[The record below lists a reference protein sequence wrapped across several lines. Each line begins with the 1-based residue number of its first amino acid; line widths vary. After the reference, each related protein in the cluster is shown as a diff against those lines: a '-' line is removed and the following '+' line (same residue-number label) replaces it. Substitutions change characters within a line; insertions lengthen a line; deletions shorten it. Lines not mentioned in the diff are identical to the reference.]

1 MMRTAAA
8 LAASPDAGSLESAA
22 PRRGALLTT
31 LRRFSRHSGAVAGV
45 IVICAFVLV
54 ALFAPTLARQDPLA
68 VVPADRLLA
77 PSPAH
82 LFGTDELG
90 RDLFSRVVY
99 GARVSLVVGVVP
111 VLIAA
116 ATGIVLGLTSGYFR
130 GLVDAVIMRCI
141 DVMMAFPGIL
151 LALAV
156 IAVLGSNLR
165 NLMISVGIFS
175 IPLYTRV
182 LRGSTLSAREHL
194 YVDAARATGA
204 GHLRIIVSH
213 IFPNVVAP
221 LIVLATLGIANAMLV
236 AATLSFLG
244 LGERPPTPEWGSML
258 AIARNYL
265 RLAWW
270 MTAFPGL
277 AISLSVLAINLF
289 GDGLRDVLDP
299 RLRT

>member
-1 MMRTAAA
+1 MPLAEALPSADAHAVFAA
-8 LAASPDAGSLESAA
+8 AA
-22 PRRGALLTT
+22 PRRGPLAAGI
-31 LRRFSRHSGAVAGV
+31 RRFMRHPGAVAGLVV
-45 IVICAFVLV
+45 IVLLLLLALIAPLV
-54 ALFAPTLARQDPLA
+54 ARQDPLA
-68 VVPADRLLA
+68 LDPNVRLLA
-77 PSPAH
+77 PSPSH
-82 LFGTDELG
+82 PFGTDQLG

-99 GARVSLVVGVVP
+99 GARVSLVVGIVP

-116 ATGIVLGLTSGYFR
+116 AAGIVLGLSAGYFR
-130 GLVDAVIMRCI
+130 GPVDAIIMRCI

-156 IAVLGSNLR
+156 IAVLGSSLR

-182 LRGSTLSAREHL
+182 LRGSTLSVRENL
-194 YVDAARATGA
+194 YVDAARTIGCS
-204 GHLRIIVSH
+204 HLRILIVH
-213 IFPNVVAP
+213 ILPNVVAP
-221 LIVLATLGIANAMLV
+221 LIVLSTLGVANAILV
-236 AATLSFLG
+236 AASLSFLG
-244 LGERPPTPEWGSML
+244 LGQKPPTPEWGSML
-258 AIARNYL
+258 STARNFL

-277 AISLSVLAINLF
+277 AISLSVLAINLL

>member
-1 MMRTAAA
+1 MRTAGTLPAPA
-8 LAASPDAGSLESAA
+8 ESGPFGAAA
-22 PRRGALLTT
+22 PKRGALIST
-31 LRRFSRHSGAVAGV
+31 LRRFARHRGAVGGV
-45 IVICAFVLV
+45 IVLCLLV
-54 ALFAPTLARQDPLA
+54 TVAIFAPLLARHDPLA
-68 VVPADRLLA
+68 VVPPDRLLG
-77 PSPAH
+77 PSLLHP
-82 LFGTDELG
+82 FGTDELG

-99 GARVSLVVGVVP
+99 GARVSLLVGIVP

-116 ATGIVLGLTSGYFR
+116 VTGVVLGLSSGYFR
-130 GLVDAVIMRCI
+130 GLVDGVIMRCI
-141 DVMMAFPGIL
+141 DVMMAFPGVL

-156 IAVLGSNLR
+156 IAVLGSSLR

-204 GHLRIIVSH
+204 GHIRILVFH

-221 LIVLATLGIANAMLV
+221 LIVLATLGIANAILV

-244 LGERPPTPEWGSML
+244 LGEKPPTPEWGSML

-277 AISLSVLAINLF
+277 AISISVLAINLF